1 MQIKVKLYASLRWKM
16 FDEAQWECTPGQ
28 DIAAIVDQLGIPRN
42 DVGTVLVNGLHA
54 GWDETVREGDVLS
67 LLPRMGGG

>member
-1 MQIKVKLYASLRWKM
+1 MQIRIKLYASLRWKL
-16 FDEAQWECTPGQ
+16 FEEAEWECTPGQ
-28 DIAAIVDQLGIPRN
+28 KIASIVEQLGLPRN

-54 GWDETVREGDVLS
+54 AWDEMVQDGDVLS